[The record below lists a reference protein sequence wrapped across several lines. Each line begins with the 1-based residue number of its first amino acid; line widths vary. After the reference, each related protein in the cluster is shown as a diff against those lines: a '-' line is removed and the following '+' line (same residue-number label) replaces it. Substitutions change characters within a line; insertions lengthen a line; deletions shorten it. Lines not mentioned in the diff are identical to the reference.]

1 MGTYVNMT
9 KEKSAD
15 PSSRAVATTNLI
27 SLKGK
32 KDAAD
37 SLRKLD
43 RFFEKSTAPN
53 QLQLVEGLDFKLSPR
68 QKEALYSARV
78 LLLLHANKTEQVC
91 FVNMIITPP
100 PFLFLPYV
108 YMINYYCEIYQVFFF
123 LGSSLL
129 LDLVL
134 LYKFNFCFLYL

>member
-27 SLKGK
+27 SLKGT

-37 SLRKLD
+37 NLRKLD
-43 RFFEKSTAPN
+43 RFIEKFTAPN

-68 QKEALYSARV
+68 QKEALYSSRV

-91 FVNMIITPP
+91 FCKSDNQP
-100 PFLFLPYV
+100 
-108 YMINYYCEIYQVFFF
+108 
-123 LGSSLL
+123 SSLPLIALSVYDSL
-129 LDLVL
+129 LV
-134 LYKFNFCFLYL
+134 